1 MTRSRHQEQSV
12 PLETL
17 VVYLD
22 GFLAVS
28 DIPDAPGALNGLQ
41 VENSGSVKRI
51 AAAVDACQVTI
62 DAAADSRVSL
72 LLVHHGMFWGP
83 AQPAT
88 GRHWC
93 RLKRLLDHDIALYS
107 AHIPLDCH
115 PTVGNNA
122 ILAAELGV
130 ADTQPFGDYNGTT
143 IGLAGTL
150 SESRD
155 SLVARVTNLLGDA
168 PHVIPAGP
176 SEVRR
181 IGIVTGGGGS
191 MIEQA
196 RDAGIDT
203 FLTGEGTHHT
213 HFDAAEWEINVIYG
227 GHYATET
234 FGVKALAAH
243 VEQEFGIP
251 WEFLDNPTGL

>member
-1 MTRSRHQEQSV
+1 MTRSSRPGRSV

-17 VVYLD
+17 VTYLD

-62 DAAADSRVSL
+62 DAAADSGASL

-83 AQPAT
+83 SQAAT
-88 GRHWC
+88 GRHWR
-93 RLKRLLDHDIALYS
+93 RLKGLLDHDIALYS

-130 ADTQPFGDYNGTT
+130 SDMQPFGDYHGTA

-155 SLVARVTNLLGDA
+155 SLVARVTNLLGDV

-203 FLTGEGTHHT
+203 FLTGEGSHHT
-213 HFDAAEWEINVIYG
+213 HFDAEEWGINVLYG

-243 VEQEFGIP
+243 IEQEFGIP